1 MQADYGTCELPT
13 DRGLAR
19 APLTPDEDIYRDW
32 LLKAQAASP
41 DEEVRK
47 TELVLDAYNVVD
59 KHEYP
64 PAARLDPGHPQ
75 AYNAIMMT
83 GSSESP
89 ELASRGEGWNLVP
102 LQNVALTLA
111 GLIRDSRLLPAAR
124 CHAHAR

>member
-19 APLTPDEDIYRDW
+19 ASLTPDEDIYRDW

-47 TELVLDAYNVVD
+47 AELVLDAYNVVD

-83 GSSESP
+83 GSSESQKP
-89 ELASRGEGWNLVP
+89 AGRGEGRAAVITGSGSHDCRLDTCCV
-102 LQNVALTLA
+102 LA
-111 GLIRDSRLLPAAR
+111 Q
-124 CHAHAR
+124 AHQLASQH